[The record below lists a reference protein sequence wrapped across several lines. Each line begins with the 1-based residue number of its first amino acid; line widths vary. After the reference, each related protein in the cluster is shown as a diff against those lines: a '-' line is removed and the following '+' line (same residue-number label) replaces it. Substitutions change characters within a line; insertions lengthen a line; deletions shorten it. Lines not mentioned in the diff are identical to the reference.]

1 MTNCRD
7 CKFWDVRETLR
18 TNPQLPKLGFAKCKL
33 DTQQARYLVAGYHCG
48 KWEQAE
54 QVSIDARKKVGA
66 Y

>member
-1 MTNCRD
+1 M
-7 CKFWDVRETLR
+7 R

-33 DTQQARYLVAGYHCG
+33 DTQLARYLVAGYHCG